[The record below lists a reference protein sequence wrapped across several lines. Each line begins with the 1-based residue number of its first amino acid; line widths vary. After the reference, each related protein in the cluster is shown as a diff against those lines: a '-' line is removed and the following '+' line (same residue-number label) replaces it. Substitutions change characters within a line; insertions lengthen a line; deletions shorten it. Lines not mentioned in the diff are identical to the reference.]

1 VVLMSAIIVLALVS
15 ALAVL
20 AAVVFV
26 AVVVAIH
33 SEPHYQMVTKPQRPL
48 AAMVRRLL
56 GVYVGPSADT
66 DANDD
71 REECLTGSS
80 TDWWDK
86 GGWNR

>member
-1 VVLMSAIIVLALVS
+1 MSAIIVLASVF

-33 SEPHYQMVTKPQRPL
+33 SEPHYRMVTKAQRPL

-56 GVYVGPSADT
+56 GVYVGEPADA
-66 DANDD
+66 DADND
-71 REECLTGSS
+71 REECLTGNS
-80 TDWWDK
+80 TDWWNK
-86 GGWNR
+86 GGWDR